1 MAYCVKC
8 GVKLEGGS
16 VVCPLCNT
24 KVMAPSEVIGEEKF
38 PLLVK
43 EEKPRNK
50 FQPLLDKT
58 RKGVIELVI
67 AFAVIAVITL
77 IITAI
82 ALKGT
87 FSPWLAI
94 VSVIFGA
101 LYVLI
106 PLLVKPIYS
115 RLATYYLI
123 FTALLVIALNFL
135 IEPKEWA
142 AVVLLSL
149 GFYWV
154 VAVVPFYFSK
164 GKRYLSV
171 VLSLFAVPLFLVLLD
186 AIFDERLSWSLSIA
200 LPTYGVVIISLGF
213 SLIRLK
219 WGRPT
224 PTDIILSLI
233 LSSRWGV
240 VAGNFFF
247 LRASGS
253 ERLLTWGLSPFIVAL
268 LLLIILILMALFRR
282 VRNFFTNRLT

>member
-16 VVCPLCNT
+16 VACPLCNT
-24 KVMAPSEVIGEEKF
+24 KVVAPPEVIGEEKF

-67 AFAVIAVITL
+67 AFAVIAIITL
-77 IITAI
+77 TITAV
-82 ALKGT
+82 ALKGA
-87 FSPWLAI
+87 FAPWLAI

-135 IEPKEWA
+135 IEPKAWA
-142 AVVLLSL
+142 EVVLLSL

-154 VAVVPFYFSK
+154 VAVVPFYFAK

-171 VLSLFAVPLFLVLLD
+171 VLSLFAIPLFLVLLD
-186 AIFDERLSWSLSIA
+186 AIFDERLSWSLAIA

-213 SLIRLK
+213 SLIRIK

-233 LSSRWGV
+233 LSSCWGV
-240 VAGNFFF
+240 VAGNFFY
-247 LRASGS
+247 LRTISSA
-253 ERLLTWGLSPFIVAL
+253 RVLTWGLSPFIVAL

>member
-16 VVCPLCNT
+16 LACPLCNT
-24 KVMAPSEVIGEEKF
+24 KVIAPPEVIGEEKF

-58 RKGVIELVI
+58 RKGIIELVF

-87 FSPWLAI
+87 FSPWIAI
-94 VSVIFGA
+94 TSVIFGA

-106 PLLVKPIYS
+106 SLLAKPIYS

-123 FTALLVIALNFL
+123 FTAFLVIALNFL

-142 AVVLLSL
+142 EVVLLSL

-200 LPTYGVVIISLGF
+200 LPTYGVVIVSLGF
-213 SLIRLK
+213 SLIRIK

-233 LSSRWGV
+233 LSSCWGV

-247 LRASGS
+247 LRTISS